1 MRINK
6 RDETAAAASR
16 RGVSFISGGKRML
29 GPIPAAR
36 ARKRAETL
44 FAIATLHL
52 RNRQHC
58 GVRGSGEINGD
69 RYDTTGTRDATVT
82 EETPIALLRR
92 IV

>member
-1 MRINK
+1 
-6 RDETAAAASR
+6 
-16 RGVSFISGGKRML
+16 ML

-82 EETPIALLRR
+82 ERRRLALRR
-92 IV
+92 VFISRLRDLLYRAFYLGGIEISRDRHFKQ